1 MEPLRFPPDT
11 TASQVLDA
19 IEQWARTTTA
29 MENSLLW
36 SVLSALRGPDT
47 PNDAMFDIKTGT
59 TMWIRGASLP
69 TLAARAGADV
79 NRQPLRPAHPLR
91 RVRPARD
98 ASPAGA

>member
-36 SVLSALRGPDT
+36 SVLSCSRDT
-47 PNDAMFDIKTGT
+47 WEKTG
-59 TMWIRGASLP
+59 WRLQDW
-69 TLAARAGADV
+69 AAGLDQV
-79 NRQPLRPAHPLR
+79 YHP
-91 RVRPARD
+91 
-98 ASPAGA
+98 